1 MCALSMAI
9 QSHCQ
14 NIPDRMC
21 EEFGLKKKIYLPR
34 VNFSS
39 TILNASHKNLN
50 SGLTTLLL
58 INVYFPTPKYS
69 DVYVYNVVAS

>member
-1 MCALSMAI
+1 MHYQWRFNHIAI
-9 QSHCQ
+9 IFQIECVR
-14 NIPDRMC
+14 NLD
-21 EEFGLKKKIYLPR
+21 LKKIYLPR

-39 TILNASHKNLN
+39 TILNASRKNLN

-69 DVYVYNVVAS
+69 DVYVYNVAAS